1 VATTVRLRSLSTQAV
16 ADCFFATHHLA
27 LSPLRH
33 ALLTIR
39 NLTPRNTDRMFK
51 HERDYSEENRFPRTA
66 QESIREKDSDQRK
79 VEEKLDHPPLV
90 PRISPHLLCQGT
102 QVGVRS
108 RSTVFCDNRGDLI
121 LANSYSRRRIA
132 RVFPARTKLIV
143 RVCSRRR
150 GAGVNPIFQHWQR
163 VKDNAFHMVFLVNAK
178 ISTAS
183 SSRLACWPCA
193 KKCSSS
199 KQSGN

>member
-1 VATTVRLRSLSTQAV
+1 MNVITVR
-16 ADCFFATHHLA
+16 
-27 LSPLRH
+27 
-33 ALLTIR
+33 
-39 NLTPRNTDRMFK
+39 
-51 HERDYSEENRFPRTA
+51 RTVFHGLPKR
-66 QESIREKDSDQRK
+66 SIREKDSDQRK

-108 RSTVFCDNRGDLI
+108 RSTVLCDNRGDLS

-143 RVCSRRR
+143 RVCSRHRR
-150 GAGVNPIFQHWQR
+150 AGVNPISQHWQR
-163 VKDNAFHMVFLVNAK
+163 VKDNALHMAFLANAK

>member
-1 VATTVRLRSLSTQAV
+1 MPTSVRFRSFSTQED
-16 ADCFFATHHLA
+16 ADRFFATLHLVF
-27 LSPLRH
+27 SPLRH

-39 NLTPRNTDRMFK
+39 NLTLRNTDRMFK

-66 QESIREKDSDQRK
+66 QRSIREKDSDQRK
-79 VEEKLDHPPLV
+79 VEEKLDHPPV
-90 PRISPHLLCQGT
+90 IPRISPHLLCEGT
-102 QVGVRS
+102 QAGVCG
-108 RSTVFCDNRGDLI
+108 RSTVFCDNRGDLS

-132 RVFPARTKLIV
+132 RVFPARTKLIG
-143 RVCSRRR
+143 RVCSRRESHLS
-150 GAGVNPIFQHWQR
+150 AL
-163 VKDNAFHMVFLVNAK
+163 AMFLRTTRSTWFLLNAK

-193 KKCSSS
+193 KKCSNS